1 MNTPT
6 ITPAVKTSVTAYLLA
21 RTYAEVKKD
30 RCDTICREILATAEY
45 WTARREGR
53 RSQEPERIT
62 EPDDAWR
69 LSDVDHT
76 DYLLYERH
84 KLEEAGYKI
93 DDPPGADY
101 KHPALVARSLQ
112 RDAELLLITTTLKML
127 KIDIPPKAFNN
138 RLLCQP
144 DGLAKRQ
151 QFIDLIVKMV
161 LALPDYTPPTIG
173 EGA

>member
-1 MNTPT
+1 MNTT
-6 ITPAVKTSVTAYLLA
+6 ITPAVKASVTAYLLA

-45 WTARREGR
+45 WTAGGEGR
-53 RSQEPERIT
+53 RSQEPKRIT

-93 DDPPGADY
+93 DASPGTSY
-101 KHPALVARSLQ
+101 NHPALTARSVQ
-112 RDAELLLITTTLKML
+112 RYAELLIITTTLKML
-127 KIDIPPKAFNN
+127 KIDTPPKEFNN

-151 QFIDLIVKMV
+151 RYIDLVVKMV